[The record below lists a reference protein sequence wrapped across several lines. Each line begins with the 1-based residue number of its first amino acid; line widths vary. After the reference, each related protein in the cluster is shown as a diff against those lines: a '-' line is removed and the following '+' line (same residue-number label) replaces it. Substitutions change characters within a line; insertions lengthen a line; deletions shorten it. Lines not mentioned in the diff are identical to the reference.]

1 MDTQKEINSKQSSIL
16 GYKSYLR
23 ETDYKAIKEAET
35 GVSMAIEIKDA
46 RQHARDE
53 INRLEYEIELLAEQ
67 LEEQKDEQIEED
79 FHENISLR

>member
-1 MDTQKEINSKQSSIL
+1 MDIQKEINSKQSNIL

-23 ETDYKAIKEAET
+23 ETDYKAIKSAEL
-35 GVSMAIEIKDA
+35 GIEMADDVKDA

-53 INRLEYEIELLAEQ
+53 INRLEYEVELLVEQ
-67 LEEQKDEQIEED
+67 LEEQQDEQIEED

>member
-1 MDTQKEINSKQSSIL
+1 MDLQKEINSKQSSIL

-23 ETDYKAIKEAET
+23 ETDYKAIKEAEL
-35 GVSMAIEIKDA
+35 GVKMAGDVKDA

-53 INRLEYEIELLAEQ
+53 INRLEYEVELLVKQ
-67 LEEQKDEQIEED
+67 LEEQQNEQNQED